1 MIRWPR
7 ANRVVGVLRSGWKF
21 FWDIS
26 RRAPRDRFFF
36 FFLWPFLTEIGF
48 WARGGA
54 QNARK
59 SRKKLKI
66 TQNMYFDIFICHSKF
81 HNVWTMF
88 DRFFLHYTIFM
99 VFFIAFRLG
108 VARKTRGK
116 VGKRLKIIQNM
127 YFDIFL
133 RHSKFHN
140 VWTMFDRFFL
150 HFTIFMEFLLLFT
163 KYFSLN
169 INRSLF
175 FKIFLKLFQAG

>member
-1 MIRWPR
+1 MIRWRR

-88 DRFFLHYTIFM
+88 DRFFLHFTIFM
-99 VFFIAFRLG
+99 VFLIAFRLG

-116 VGKRLKIIQNM
+116 VGKSWKSPRTCILTYCYVTYNFIT
-127 YFDIFL
+127 FGPCF
-133 RHSKFHN
+133 SA
-140 VWTMFDRFFL
+140 FFY
-150 HFTIFMEFLLLFT
+150 MLLF
-163 KYFSLN
+163 
-169 INRSLF
+169 RSF
-175 FKIFLKLFQAG
+175 FFAFH

>member
-1 MIRWPR
+1 MLIVLSCLVIRWHR

-21 FWDIS
+21 FWDIG
-26 RRAPRDRFFF
+26 RLAPTVQTFFSPVGC
-36 FFLWPFLTEIGF
+36 FLPKIGV

-88 DRFFLHYTIFM
+88 DRFFLHFTIFM
-99 VFFIAFRLG
+99 VFLIAFRLG

-116 VGKRLKIIQNM
+116 VGKSWKSPRTCILTYCYVTYNFIT
-127 YFDIFL
+127 FGPCF
-133 RHSKFHN
+133 SA
-140 VWTMFDRFFL
+140 FFY
-150 HFTIFMEFLLLFT
+150 MLLF
-163 KYFSLN
+163 
-169 INRSLF
+169 RSF
-175 FKIFLKLFQAG
+175 FFAFH